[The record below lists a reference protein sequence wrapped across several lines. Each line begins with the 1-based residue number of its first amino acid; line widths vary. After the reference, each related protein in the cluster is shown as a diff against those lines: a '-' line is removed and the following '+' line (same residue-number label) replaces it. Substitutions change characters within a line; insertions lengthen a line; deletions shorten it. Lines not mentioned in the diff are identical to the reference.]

1 MVVATDRHAASR
13 QPEGENMTIR
23 TLKKS
28 QGYTGEAQ
36 DEWEQITDGSIVV
49 SYNTVRANADVSWR
63 PYAKEEDWQ
72 DLPYVSAD
80 LPGSAEKILEFVNDY
95 LELNEED

>member
-1 MVVATDRHAASR
+1 MA
-13 QPEGENMTIR
+13 IR

-28 QGYTGEAQ
+28 LGHTGDAQ

-49 SYNTVRANADVSWR
+49 SYNTVRADADVSWR

-80 LPGSAEKILEFVNDY
+80 LPAGDEKIIEFVMDY
-95 LELNEED
+95 LDLNEED

>member
-1 MVVATDRHAASR
+1 
-13 QPEGENMTIR
+13 MTIR

-28 QGYTGEAQ
+28 LGHTGEAQ

-63 PYAKEEDWQ
+63 RHDQEDDWH

-95 LELNEED
+95 LDLNEED

>member
-1 MVVATDRHAASR
+1 M
-13 QPEGENMTIR
+13 
-23 TLKKS
+23 
-28 QGYTGEAQ
+28 
-36 DEWEQITDGSIVV
+36 V

-63 PYAKEEDWQ
+63 RLDQEDDWH

-95 LELNEED
+95 LDLNEED

>member
-1 MVVATDRHAASR
+1 MA
-13 QPEGENMTIR
+13 IR

-36 DEWEQITDGSIVV
+36 DELEQITDGYIVV
-49 SYNTVRANADVSWR
+49 SYNTVRPSADVSWR
-63 PYAKEEDWQ
+63 RLDEEDDWH

-80 LPGSAEKILEFVNDY
+80 LPGSDEKILEFVRDY
-95 LELNEED
+95 LDLNEED

>member
-1 MVVATDRHAASR
+1 
-13 QPEGENMTIR
+13 MTIR
-23 TLKKS
+23 ILKKS
-28 QGYTGEAQ
+28 QGHTGDAQ

-63 PYAKEEDWQ
+63 RFDKDDDWH

-80 LPGSAEKILEFVNDY
+80 LPGSAEKIIEFVNDY
-95 LELNEED
+95 LDINEED